1 MAKIEVKKSKKVSGN
16 KSLFI
21 SFNYNQALV
30 NAIKKYPER
39 AWHPKSKQWEVPV
52 TDLSYVLGDF
62 YDQKIEITGE
72 YVDLF
77 PENEVTDIDYD
88 FKTVPFEH
96 QRESFL
102 YGMNHDA
109 WLLGDE
115 QGLGKTK
122 QSIDIAVAM
131 KEYRGYKHCLIICG
145 VNGLKWNWYN
155 EVGKHSDETAHI
167 LGQKIRKR
175 TGNLTIGGNKDK
187 QRDLEKL
194 LDDPSSI
201 ESYFIITNVESFRN
215 KDIVALCES
224 LVDNFTIEMII
235 IDECHKCIK
244 ENINSSQQGKGILK
258 LQPEYRLALTGTPL
272 MNSPL
277 DLYGILRW
285 LGVEK
290 HSFYQFRKYYAEMG
304 GYGGYEVVG
313 YRHLDELAEQF
324 DSIKLRRLKDDVLD
338 LPDKLYIDEYVDM
351 LPKQAVIY
359 KEVKAEIK
367 MNIDMISIS
376 PNPLAQMI
384 RLRQATGY
392 AGILSSDAQC
402 SAKLDRMEEIVQES
416 VDNHRQVVIFSNWTS
431 ITDAIRDRL
440 ESNYAL
446 SIITGDVADDIRQ
459 SNIDA
464 FQNGSSEVI
473 IGTTGAMG
481 TGLTLT
487 AGTVVIFLDEPWS
500 KALKDQAEDR
510 VHRIGQNH
518 NVTIYTI
525 MCKGTIDERIHN
537 IVEKKGK
544 WSDVMIDGKEG
555 KVTKEM
561 IEYLIG

>member
-1 MAKIEVKKSKKVSGN
+1 MAKIKVKKADKVSGD

-21 SFNYNQALV
+21 SFNYNQSLV
-30 NAIKKYPER
+30 DAIRAYPER
-39 AWHPKSKQWEVPV
+39 AWHQKTKEWEVPLV
-52 TDLSYVLGDF
+52 DLSFVLDDF

-72 YVDLF
+72 YVDMS
-77 PENEVTDIDYD
+77 PREEVTEIDFD
-88 FKTVPFEH
+88 FKTIPFNH
-96 QRESFL
+96 QKEAFI
-102 YGMNHDA
+102 YGMNHDK

-122 QSIDIAVAM
+122 QSIDIAVAL
-131 KEYRGYKHCLIICG
+131 KKKRGYKHCLIICG

-155 EVGKHSDETAHI
+155 EVSKHSNETAHI

-175 TGNLTIGGNKDK
+175 TGNLTVGGNKAK
-187 QRDLEKL
+187 QADLESL
-194 LDDPSSI
+194 LNDPGAI
-201 ESYFIITNVESFRN
+201 ESYFIITNVESFRS
-215 KDIVALCES
+215 KDIVSICEK

-285 LGVEK
+285 LGFEK
-290 HSFYQFRKYYAEMG
+290 HSFYQFKKHYAEMG

-313 YRHLDELAEQF
+313 YKHLDELSRQF
-324 DSIKLRRLKDDVLD
+324 NSIKLRRLKDDVLD
-338 LPDKLYIDEYVDM
+338 LPDKLCIDEYVDM
-351 LPKQAVIY
+351 LPKQAVLYREI
-359 KEVKAEIK
+359 KAEIK
-367 MNIDMISIS
+367 MNIDMISVS

-384 RLRQATGY
+384 RMRQATGY
-392 AGILSSDAQC
+392 TGILSSSVQC
-402 SAKLDRMEEIVQES
+402 SAKLDRMEEIIQES
-416 VDNHRQVVIFSNWTS
+416 LENKRQIVIFSNWTD
-431 ITDAIRDRL
+431 ITDAVHNRL
-440 ESNYAL
+440 HDKYPL
-446 SIITGDVADDIRQ
+446 SMITGNVADDERQ
-459 SNIDA
+459 ANIDA
-464 FQNGSSEVI
+464 FQNGDTKII

-487 AGTVVIFLDEPWS
+487 AGKVVIFLDEPWS

-510 VHRIGQNH
+510 VHRIGQNN

-544 WSDVMIDGKEG
+544 MSDVIIDGKEG
-555 KVTKEM
+555 KITKE
-561 IEYLIG
+561 IVEYLIG